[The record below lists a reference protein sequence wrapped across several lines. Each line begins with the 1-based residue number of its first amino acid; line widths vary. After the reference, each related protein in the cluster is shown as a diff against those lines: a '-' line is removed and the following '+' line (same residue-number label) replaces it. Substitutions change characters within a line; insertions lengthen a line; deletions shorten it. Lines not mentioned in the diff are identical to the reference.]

1 MHQSGQIRLIALGL
15 IRNGEYIFV
24 SQGYDYAK
32 GAYFYRALGGGV
44 EFGENSLVALKREFQ
59 EEIQAELNHIE
70 YLGCLENIFTYNGQP
85 CHEVIQLY
93 KCGFTDPKL
102 YQLERLV
109 FKEGKHEKVALWINI
124 KHFQSGSLKLVPEEF
139 LDYL

>member
-1 MHQSGQIRLIALGL
+1 MHQSDQIRLIALGL

-24 SQGYDYAK
+24 SQGYDPLK

-59 EEIQAELNHIE
+59 EEIQAELNHVE

-93 KCGFTDPKL
+93 QCDFMDPKL
-102 YQLERLV
+102 YQSERLV
-109 FKEGKHEKVALWINI
+109 FKEGKHEKVAFWISI
-124 KHFQSGSLKLVPEEF
+124 KDFQSGSLKLVPEEF
-139 LDYL
+139 LQYL